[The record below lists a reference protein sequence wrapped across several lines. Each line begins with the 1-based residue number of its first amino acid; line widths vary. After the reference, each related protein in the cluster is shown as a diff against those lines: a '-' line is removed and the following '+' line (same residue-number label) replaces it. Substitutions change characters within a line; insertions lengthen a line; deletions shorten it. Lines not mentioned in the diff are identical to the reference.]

1 MIKFVFILILFIT
14 LLSAIYSKSSGNEI
28 TPYGAYCSLCGEY
41 GYCTKQPTQK
51 EITDALK
58 SYYSKNGLKVIL
70 IKQDGRF
77 VKAEV
82 YKNMELVDKI
92 LLDCRTGRIRSI
104 LY

>member
-1 MIKFVFILILFIT
+1 MIKLVFIFILFAP
-14 LLSAIYSKSSGNEI
+14 LFSGAYSISSGDEI
-28 TPYGAYCSLCGEY
+28 TPYGAYCPLCGEY

-51 EITDALK
+51 EITNALK
-58 SYYSKNGLKVIL
+58 SYYLKKGLRVVL

-77 VKAEV
+77 AEAEV

-104 LY
+104 Y